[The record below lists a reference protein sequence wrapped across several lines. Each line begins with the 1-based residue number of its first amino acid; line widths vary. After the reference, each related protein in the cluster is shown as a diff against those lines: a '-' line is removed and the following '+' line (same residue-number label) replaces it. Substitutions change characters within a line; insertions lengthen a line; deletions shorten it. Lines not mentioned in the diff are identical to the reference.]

1 MRLSERKALNLLIPM
16 TDIPSENIWD
26 EFGKTSKIGRSM
38 ESLIAEFFQ
47 FSTKIIK
54 SSVLSS

>member
-1 MRLSERKALNLLIPM
+1 M
-16 TDIPSENIWD
+16 TDNPSENIWD
-26 EFGKTSKIGRSM
+26 EFAKMSKIGHAM

-54 SSVLSS
+54 SFALSS